1 MEAPIPKEKG
11 ATRAAG
17 NRTAYCRQQAAECA
31 LAATTAILGEV
42 RQAYLNI
49 EQAWLQLAPDINGD
63 SKKAARPSTATEWEG
78 GLLNQQEVR
87 PDHRRVA
94 RDTATTN

>member
-17 NRTAYCRQQAAECA
+17 DRTAYCHQQAAECA

-49 EQAWLQLAPDINGD
+49 EQAWLQLAPDINSD
-63 SKKAARPSTATEWEG
+63 RDRKKAARLSTVTECEG
-78 GLLNQQEVR
+78 HL
-87 PDHRRVA
+87 
-94 RDTATTN
+94 

>member
-17 NRTAYCRQQAAECA
+17 NRTAYCHQQAAECA
-31 LAATTAILGEV
+31 SAATTAILGEV

-49 EQAWLQLAPDINGD
+49 EQAWLQLAPYINSD
-63 SKKAARPSTATEWEG
+63 SKKAARPSTATECEG
-78 GLLNQQEVR
+78 GL
-87 PDHRRVA
+87 
-94 RDTATTN
+94 